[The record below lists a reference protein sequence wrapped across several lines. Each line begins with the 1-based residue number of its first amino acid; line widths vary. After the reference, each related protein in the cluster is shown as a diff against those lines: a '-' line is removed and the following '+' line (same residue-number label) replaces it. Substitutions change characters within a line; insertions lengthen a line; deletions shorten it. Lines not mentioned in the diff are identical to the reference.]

1 VSSDENTERI
11 AQAASIHRVRK
22 TEIMAEPK
30 HHDEPTHHEEHIVS
44 PKLYLVIGAT
54 LLIFTGITVGASL
67 IDLPGDLN
75 AVVALAIACIKMTLV
90 VLFFMHVKY
99 SSQLT
104 KLTVA
109 AGFFTFI
116 VLITMT
122 MTDYI
127 SRAWGRW

>member
-1 VSSDENTERI
+1 MET
-11 AQAASIHRVRK
+11 
-22 TEIMAEPK
+22 K
-30 HHDEPTHHEEHIVS
+30 HPDEPTKHEEHIVS
-44 PKLYLVIGAT
+44 PRVYLVIGAT
-54 LLIFTGITVGASL
+54 LLVFTALTVGASL
-67 IDLPGDLN
+67 IDLPWDLN
-75 AVVALAIACIKMTLV
+75 AVVALAIACVKMTLV

-99 SSQLT
+99 SSKLT

-109 AGFFTFI
+109 AGFLTFV

>member
-1 VSSDENTERI
+1 
-11 AQAASIHRVRK
+11 
-22 TEIMAEPK
+22 MAEPK

-44 PKLYLVIGAT
+44 PTIYLIIGAT
-54 LLIFTGITVGASL
+54 LLVFTGLTVAASL
-67 IDLPGDLN
+67 VDLPGDLN

-99 SSQLT
+99 SSKLT

-109 AGFFTFI
+109 AGFITFC
-116 VLITMT
+116 VLIMMT

>member
-1 VSSDENTERI
+1 MTE
-11 AQAASIHRVRK
+11 QKHR
-22 TEIMAEPK
+22 
-30 HHDEPTHHEEHIVS
+30 DEPTHHEEHIVT
-44 PKLYLVIGAT
+44 PTVYLVIGGT
-54 LLIFTGITVGASL
+54 LLIFTAITVGASL
-67 IDLPGDLN
+67 VDLPGDLN

-99 SSQLT
+99 SSKLT

-116 VLITMT
+116 VLIMMT
-122 MTDYI
+122 MTDYA

>member
-1 VSSDENTERI
+1 MDQHQGQHQE
-11 AQAASIHRVRK
+11 
-22 TEIMAEPK
+22 
-30 HHDEPTHHEEHIVS
+30 HHLHLPHGPSEPTHHEEHIVS
-44 PKLYLVIGAT
+44 PKIYLIIGTA
-54 LLIFTGITVGASL
+54 LLIFTGLTVAASL

-75 AVVALAIACIKMTLV
+75 AVVAIAIACIKMTLV

-99 SSQLT
+99 SSGLT